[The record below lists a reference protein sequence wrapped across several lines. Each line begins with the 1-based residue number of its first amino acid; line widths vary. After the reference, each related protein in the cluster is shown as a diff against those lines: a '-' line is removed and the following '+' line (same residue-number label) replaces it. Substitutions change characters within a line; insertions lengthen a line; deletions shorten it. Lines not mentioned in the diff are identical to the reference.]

1 MQVIQINPI
10 LVLLFGELLLLT
22 TVVSVVLIAL
32 AIVRK
37 REGRAA
43 ARKLVSNI
51 KKDEARRQEETK
63 KIIQEQ
69 YGLQNEQQED
79 LYSKISME
87 EKRFYQ
93 TLINLYL
100 KRDATA
106 LETLHIAFHGATE
119 PYRSIALSATTDFG
133 ESDIAVDGAK
143 ELSME
148 HREAE
153 IERLVSENQ
162 QLSEELKTTMETM
175 GRMLKE
181 YATMYGGEDNPPEA
195 KQIAALMTEQE
206 IEQEEAP
213 ILSEQSVPVLEELSE
228 IMGEG
233 DKGENEPEAAPETA
247 PETAID
253 ESARLDQG
261 PENIDHLIDDV
272 AVPSDIEAEAV
283 EKGSEN
289 QTQAQENMDQKP
301 VNGKDNDLDD
311 LEVMPEDDELLN
323 LSGDEVKK

>member
-1 MQVIQINPI
+1 MQINPI
-10 LVLLFGELLLLT
+10 FLLLFGELLLLT

-37 REGRAA
+37 RAGRAA

-51 KKDEARRQEETK
+51 IKDEARRQEETK

-69 YGLQNEQQED
+69 YGLQNEKQEN
-79 LYSKISME
+79 LFSKINME
-87 EKRFYQ
+87 ENRFYQ
-93 TLINLYL
+93 TLVNLYL

-106 LETLHIAFHGATE
+106 LATLHFAFHGATE
-119 PYRSIALSATTDFG
+119 PYRSIVLSATTDFG
-133 ESDIAVDGAK
+133 ESDIAVDGA
-143 ELSME
+143 EVVSME

-162 QLSEELKTTMETM
+162 QLSEELKTTMESM

-213 ILSEQSVPVLEELSE
+213 ILSEQDVPVLEELPE

-233 DKGENEPEAAPETA
+233 DKGENEPETA
-247 PETAID
+247 PETVID
-253 ESARLDQG
+253 ESVRLDQG

-272 AVPSDIEAEAV
+272 AVPSDIKAEVV

-289 QTQAQENMDQKP
+289 QTQAQENMDLKP
-301 VNGKDNDLDD
+301 VNGKENDLDD

-323 LSGDEVKK
+323 LSDKGE